1 MALRSLLVFLTAVGV
16 AALSGLLAAPTAQA
30 HEFEPERQVLV
41 QVFPEHLDIVI
52 FYTEAPG
59 PRSNLFLTQFGL
71 HHDMSGPLAAMA
83 SRAVLSRVLDG
94 LQFEVEGETPRTGT
108 PEVRLRNENGRLMAA
123 AFVRYDLDPLPEGA
137 SRSVVVRA
145 MDRSFL
151 PTPARIYAGEGLQ
164 RAGEGSDVDSV
175 VLHRNHESRAVFE
188 YR

>member
-1 MALRSLLVFLTAVGV
+1 MHLRPLIVLLTAVGV
-16 AALSGLLAAPTAQA
+16 FALSSLATAPTAQA

-71 HHDMSGPLAAMA
+71 HNDMSGPLAAMA

-108 PEVRLRNENGRLMAA
+108 PEVRLRNEKGRLMAA
-123 AFVRYDLDPLPEGA
+123 AFVRYDLDPLPEDA
-137 SRSVVVRA
+137 RRSVIVRA

-164 RAGEGSDVDSV
+164 RTGEGSDADSV
-175 VLHRNHESRAVFE
+175 VLHRDSQTRAVFE